1 MPLGNTANVSKG
13 TRHLHPGCDR
23 TQDEQARNG
32 RKKSTETVPWRAA
45 ANGRT
50 ASRLTVRTASTRYDL
65 PDTAPCG
72 GHGAPPKTAAAKQG
86 EPPMQRK
93 RLSKDDLVD
102 RIRDGLDKKGWEI
115 TKRAPRAMVDEMAEV
130 ASTELVECGE
140 FAVPRARTPTDRTAP
155 ATAGTEPGN
164 RRANHDP
171 RAEGD
176 QGAAGQ
182 EPPRPGRRTG
192 LAGRGRANPAE
203 LKRAR
208 LRSRARLA
216 QEPEHPP
223 ARLLHSGR
231 RRNRDDDAP
240 ERRAIAIRK
249 TPVGRVTEPEP
260 TGPAVHQICAGTI
273 RAGIRCRHR
282 VTGGCKRTRNTEKPD
297 LSAVARKSVILDGTS
312 TTTCR
317 GCMSEH
323 RRQEPVWTSV
333 RGAGVKAVSP
343 ADRGRSEATRLDVGE
358 HTRTLLA

>member
-1 MPLGNTANVSKG
+1 
-13 TRHLHPGCDR
+13 
-23 TQDEQARNG
+23 
-32 RKKSTETVPWRAA
+32 
-45 ANGRT
+45 
-50 ASRLTVRTASTRYDL
+50 
-65 PDTAPCG
+65 
-72 GHGAPPKTAAAKQG
+72 
-86 EPPMQRK
+86 MQRK

-208 LRSRARLA
+208 CAAGLDSPRNQNTPRPDYSTAA
-216 QEPEHPP
+216 
-223 ARLLHSGR
+223 ADATVTTT
-231 RRNRDDDAP
+231 RRN
-240 ERRAIAIRK
+240 
-249 TPVGRVTEPEP
+249 
-260 TGPAVHQICAGTI
+260 
-273 RAGIRCRHR
+273 
-282 VTGGCKRTRNTEKPD
+282 
-297 LSAVARKSVILDGTS
+297 
-312 TTTCR
+312 
-317 GCMSEH
+317 
-323 RRQEPVWTSV
+323 
-333 RGAGVKAVSP
+333 GAQ
-343 ADRGRSEATRLDVGE
+343 
-358 HTRTLLA
+358 